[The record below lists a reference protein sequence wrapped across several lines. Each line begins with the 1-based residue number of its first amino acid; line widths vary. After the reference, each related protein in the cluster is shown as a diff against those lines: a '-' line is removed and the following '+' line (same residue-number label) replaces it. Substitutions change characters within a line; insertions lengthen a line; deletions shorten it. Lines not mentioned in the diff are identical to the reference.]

1 MPIRCFLRLKGID
14 DFEKRKTV
22 KVSISSAD
30 LPDSVLAHEDGCM
43 RVVQQVARK
52 VRNFSENLL
61 RDYRMLLCR
70 YQNVEAWRG
79 KQRLYEV
86 PSLRHIPRSSH
97 HSWVGRHAQKFML
110 DRPGCLPGIRASS
123 PAFQPATAA
132 GMKR

>member
-1 MPIRCFLRLKGID
+1 MPNRCFSRLKRID

-61 RDYRMLLCR
+61 CD
-70 YQNVEAWRG
+70 
-79 KQRLYEV
+79 
-86 PSLRHIPRSSH
+86 
-97 HSWVGRHAQKFML
+97 
-110 DRPGCLPGIRASS
+110 
-123 PAFQPATAA
+123 
-132 GMKR
+132 

>member
-14 DFEKRKTV
+14 DFEKPKTV

-30 LPDSVLAHEDGCM
+30 RPDSVLAHEDGCM

-97 HSWVGRHAQKFML
+97 H
-110 DRPGCLPGIRASS
+110 GIRQICTRDADFHRF
-123 PAFQPATAA
+123 PFLEVIDPLQP
-132 GMKR
+132 